1 MIIQA
6 ITKKMIKKWKSKAQK
21 KTKLKAIG
29 LFLQLKKSLL
39 KNCKIFSP
47 NKQSK
52 KNSKK
57 KNNHRK

>member
-6 ITKKMIKKWKSKAQK
+6 ITKKMIKKWKSKVQK

-29 LFLQLKKSLL
+29 SFLRLKKSLL
-39 KNCKIFSP
+39 KNCNIFSP

-52 KNSKK
+52 KNNSKK
-57 KNNHRK
+57 KNNH